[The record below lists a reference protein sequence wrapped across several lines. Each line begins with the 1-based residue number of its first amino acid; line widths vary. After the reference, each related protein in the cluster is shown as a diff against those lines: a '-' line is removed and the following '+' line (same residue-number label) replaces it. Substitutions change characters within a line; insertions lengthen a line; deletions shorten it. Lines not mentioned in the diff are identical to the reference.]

1 MEWIDVS
8 CQAGTPR
15 SPSSDEPNVERLVAE
30 MDRLRIDRALVTSP
44 WSDTIAPEYANQQL
58 FNDLADH
65 ERLLPVP
72 EVLPEGADG
81 FLDRQTDAIAD
92 LIERGAVAAIAK
104 CRKNKF
110 TLATWCAGEM
120 LEAMQ
125 AARLPLM
132 VSHDEVDPDHLHGV
146 LSDFPGLPV
155 ILQEVPRVGY
165 NRVVYPL
172 LGKHPQFH
180 KVCDPPQFVHLGIEY
195 LVNRFGPDQLLW
207 GTRFPI
213 SEGGAAITG
222 ITYADIPD
230 DARAAVAGGNIRR
243 LMDEVR
249 HG

>member
-8 CQAGTPR
+8 CQAASPPGPAPDTPT
-15 SPSSDEPNVERLVAE
+15 VERLVAE

-44 WSDTIAPEYANQQL
+44 WSDTIAPDYANRQL
-58 FNDLADH
+58 FDDLADH

-81 FLDRQTDAIAD
+81 FIDRQGEAIAN
-92 LIERGAVAAIAK
+92 LINRGAVAAIAK

-120 LEAMQ
+120 LEVLQ
-125 AARLPLM
+125 ATRLPLM
-132 VSHDEVDPDHLHGV
+132 VSHDEIDPDHLHG
-146 LSDFPGLPV
+146 LLNDFPDLPV

-165 NRVVYPL
+165 NRVAYPL
-172 LGKHPQFH
+172 LGKHPRLYM
-180 KVCDPPQFVHLGIEY
+180 VCDPPQFVHLGIEY
-195 LVNRFGPDQLLW
+195 LVNRFGPSQLLW

-222 ITYADIPD
+222 IMYADISD
-230 DARAAVAGGNIRR
+230 DARAAIAGGNITR
-243 LMDEVR
+243 LIDEVR
-249 HG
+249 NG